1 VKRPLL
7 ATLAAEAPALAR
19 EEFIADVRAGLGRP
33 GQKTLP
39 SKYLYDDVGSALFE
53 AISRLPEYGLTRADE
68 RILCRAAGEIAARAD
83 GTALVAELGSGSG
96 RKTRPVLEALARRRP
111 VTYLPIDISGAA
123 LAHNSHQLGGLEG
136 VAWIG
141 LERDYLG
148 GLSEVARRRG
158 PGERMLVLFV
168 GSTIGNFDRPAGEAF
183 LRAVRGTLAPGDALL
198 LGTDLEKPP
207 ARVIPAYDD
216 AAGITAAFDRNLLAR
231 INRELG
237 GDFDLQAFAHEARW
251 NAGERRIEMH
261 LRATA
266 AQRVHIEAAELD
278 VSFAEGETVWTE
290 SSHKYDAREVA
301 GIARRADFR
310 CDAQWLD
317 REWPFAESLLI
328 AT

>member
-1 VKRPLL
+1 MKRPLL
-7 ATLAAEAPALAR
+7 ATLAAEVPALAR

-68 RILCRAAGEIAARAD
+68 RILSHAAGEIAARAE
-83 GTALVAELGSGSG
+83 GAALVAELGSGSG
-96 RKTRPVLEALARRRP
+96 RKTRPVLEALARRRA
-111 VTYLPIDISGAA
+111 VTYLPIDISAAA
-123 LAHNSHQLGGLEG
+123 LAHNAHQLGALEG

-148 GLSEVARRRG
+148 GLTEVARRRAS
-158 PGERMLVLFV
+158 GEQVLVLFV
-168 GSTIGNFDRPAGEAF
+168 GSTIGN
-183 LRAVRGTLAPGDALL
+183 

-216 AAGITAAFDRNLLAR
+216 AAGITAAFNRNLLAR

-237 GDFDLQAFAHEARW
+237 GDFDLLAFAHEARW
-251 NAGERRIEMH
+251 NAAERRIEMH

-266 AQRVHIEAAELD
+266 PQRVRIEAAEFE
-278 VSFAEGETVWTE
+278 VSFAAGETVWTE
-290 SSHKYDAREVA
+290 SSHKYDTRELA
-301 GIARRADFR
+301 GIARRAGFR